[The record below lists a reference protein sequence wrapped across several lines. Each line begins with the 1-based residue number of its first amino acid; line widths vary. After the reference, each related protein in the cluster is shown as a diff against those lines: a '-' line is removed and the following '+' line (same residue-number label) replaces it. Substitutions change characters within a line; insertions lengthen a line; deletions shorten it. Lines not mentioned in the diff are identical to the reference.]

1 MRFHA
6 LLLAVAFAVPAGTPG
21 TAMAQDLVVF
31 AAASMKN
38 ALDEINT
45 AWKPAASAGDGVKA
59 SYAGSS
65 ALARQIEAGAP
76 ADLFI
81 SADLAW
87 MDYLDEKK
95 LLKPGTRGN
104 LLGNAIVLVAPAQSK
119 ASIAIAPGF
128 DLAGLLGK
136 DGWLAMAD
144 TNAVPAGKYGK
155 AALEALKVWPSVQN
169 RVAQAEN
176 VRAALALVGRG
187 EVPAGIVYATDAA
200 ADAKNVRVLG
210 AFPANSHPPIVYP
223 AAVTASSTHA
233 QASAYLAFLR
243 GPAAKAV
250 FEKAGFTILPT
261 QAAVN

>member
-1 MRFHA
+1 MRLKT
-6 LLLAVAFAVPAGTPG
+6 LLLAAAVAFAVPVA
-21 TAMAQDLVVF
+21 AQAQDLVVF

-38 ALDEINT
+38 ALDEINA
-45 AWKPAASAGDGVKA
+45 AWKPANAAGGGMKA

-76 ADLFI
+76 ADLFV

-104 LLGNAIVLVAPAQSK
+104 LLSNAIVLVAPADSK
-119 ASIAIAPGF
+119 ASITIAPGF

-136 DGWLAMAD
+136 DGRLAMAD

-155 AALEALKVWPSVQN
+155 AALEALKVWPSVQA

-187 EVPAGIVYATDAA
+187 EVPAGIVYATDAT

-210 AFPANSHPPIVYP
+210 VFPANSHPPIVYP

-233 QASAYLAFLR
+233 QAQAYLAFLR

-250 FEKAGFTILPT
+250 FEKAGFTILPAQPAT
-261 QAAVN
+261 N